1 MSQWLELQGFTAE
14 VLQTAATPD
23 MRLKRRSPIFAF
35 GTESL
40 LTPGYYR
47 KEAHAI
53 SVMGIFDSAYP
64 ERLRQIPDPPL
75 LLYCFGHASV
85 LGYHS
90 ASVVGARKCSI
101 AGKEVASCLGRG
113 LAELGCT
120 VISGLA
126 LGIDSAA
133 HRGALAAKAGAT
145 VAVLG
150 GGFDHLYPTQNKNL
164 AESIVTSNGMLI

>member
-1 MSQWLELQGFTAE
+1 M
-14 VLQTAATPD
+14 
-23 MRLKRRSPIFAF
+23 I
-35 GTESL
+35 
-40 LTPGYYR
+40 
-47 KEAHAI
+47 
-53 SVMGIFDSAYP
+53 GIFDSAYP
-64 ERLRQIPDPPL
+64 ERLRQIPDSPL
-75 LLYCFGHASV
+75 LLYCIGDASV

-90 ASVVGARKCSI
+90 ALDVGARKCSI
-101 AGKEVASCLGRG
+101 VGKGAAARLGRG

-126 LGIDSAA
+126 LGTDSAA

-150 GGFDHLYPTQNKNL
+150 GGFEHLYSTQNKKL